1 MAALNALKTPEPLSI
16 PPPHVGI
23 LHKDFI
29 SLLSLVYAQATKLAI
44 LLKPTSP
51 VYSAAVLPAQDM
63 SKHVVAIATCAA
75 LFDPHIHGATLVS
88 EARSTA
94 QEVLESVT
102 GLLQAL
108 ISSFTSPNAEDN
120 GEYLVRTGAVHEL
133 VETARGPDGLSQDN
147 LAAVRKRWKEDQ
159 SVLKDAFK
167 ELEELL
173 QDTSDEEEEDD
184 DFDDGWDELGLKESK
199 MTPDEVSRVKTVRL
213 PRISDNE
220 KVNSSV

>member
-16 PPPHVGI
+16 PPPHVGT

-44 LLKPTSP
+44 LLKPASP
-51 VYSAAVLPAQDM
+51 TYSAAVSPAQDM

-75 LFDPHIHGATLVS
+75 LFDPRTHGATLVS

-108 ISSFTSPNAEDN
+108 ISSLTSPNAEDN
-120 GEYLVRTGAVHEL
+120 GDYLVRTGAVHEL
-133 VETARGPDGLSQDN
+133 VEMARGPDGLSQDN
-147 LAAVRKRWKEDQ
+147 LSAVRKKWKEDQ

-167 ELEELL
+167 EIEELL
-173 QDTSDEEEEDD
+173 QDTSDEEEEED

-199 MTPDEVSRVKTVRL
+199 MTPEEMSRVKTVRL
-213 PRISDNE
+213 PRISDKE
-220 KVNSSV
+220 TVNSSV